1 VIQIFIQSKSTTEQ
15 GIKILQQTFFFS
27 FMLKISVKK
36 EINDEWKYL
45 FSHLIKHFPEQ
56 NI

>member
-1 VIQIFIQSKSTTEQ
+1 
-15 GIKILQQTFFFS
+15 
-27 FMLKISVKK
+27 LKISVKK